1 MVNIVPQNQKEFSS
15 RWETIE
21 RGVPQAS
28 ILGPLLFI
36 VYINDLPY
44 GMSSYAKPIIYVD
57 DMSTLITANSLN
69 DLQRLPSHLTV

>member
-1 MVNIVPQNQKEFSS
+1 MVNIVPRNQKGFSS

-21 RGVPQAS
+21 RGVSQGS

-44 GMSSYAKPIIYVD
+44 GMSPYAKSVTYVD
-57 DMSTLITANSLN
+57 DMSVLITANSLN
-69 DLQRLPSHLTV
+69 DLQTKLTSH